1 MSTAISS
8 STAISYATQLAE
20 TSALRRSLSNL
31 GTAIQRGELVPAST
45 ILAAFF
51 KANPQYTSTATTD
64 SQTQNPLSQ
73 DFQTLATALSNNQ
86 ADAAQTA
93 WTQIQNDFAKQGV
106 TSLGDGTNPT
116 TEVVAQSNAATDA
129 QILSNTFGASPDG
142 ESSIATLLG
151 GSESSNSQTGVSA
164 SLLENWLTYKQ
175 TGTAAPAATTAGTPS
190 VLNTAA

>member
-1 MSTAISS
+1 MSTAISITS
-8 STAISYATQLAE
+8 AVSYATQLAE
-20 TSALRRSLSNL
+20 SSALRRSLSNL
-31 GTAIQRGELVPAST
+31 GMAIQRGELVPAST

-51 KANPQYTSTATTD
+51 KANPQYTSTTPAD
-64 SQTQNPLSQ
+64 SQSPNPLAQ

-93 WTQIQNDFAKQGV
+93 WTQIQSDFAKQGV
-106 TSLGDGTNPT
+106 TNLGDGTNPT

-129 QILSNTFGASPDG
+129 QILSNAFGASPSGDS
-142 ESSIATLLG
+142 EIATLLG
-151 GSESSNSQTGVSA
+151 GSESSTSQTGISA

-175 TGTAAPAATTAGTPS
+175 TGTAIPAATNPATPS